1 MARKKQTKKQKE
13 NEPIQYKSGIGID
26 ENLAVKKSNK
36 RRSKEELKEVQI
48 YKCTILDC
56 NKAYVQSS
64 GLKKHGQSKHK

>member
-1 MARKKQTKKQKE
+1 
-13 NEPIQYKSGIGID
+13 
-26 ENLAVKKSNK
+26 LAVKKSNK

-64 GLKKHGQSKHK
+64 GLKKHVQSKHK